1 MTCTF
6 PSPGYCKI
14 FFLSGT
20 RLSICMHLSRPWF
33 AFLAYMMHVFAG
45 RYPSS
50 PTSLMNFPC
59 IVCAF
64 LGSQSST
71 VLDPLYS
78 SCALRRRGPKRV
90 RDRQSTERM
99 SGFSSFPTCVCM
111 CNVFSL
117 LLFLLMPPS
126 RGRVVFFSLSP
137 NPIHVI
143 MVGADGTEMLRG
155 LYAWGIGPRI

>member
-1 MTCTF
+1 
-6 PSPGYCKI
+6 
-14 FFLSGT
+14 
-20 RLSICMHLSRPWF
+20 MHLSRPWF

-50 PTSLMNFPC
+50 PTSLMTFPC

-126 RGRVVFFSLSP
+126 RGRVVFFFALTQPHPCYHGRSGRDGDVTWALR
-137 NPIHVI
+137 
-143 MVGADGTEMLRG
+143 VGYRPSD
-155 LYAWGIGPRI
+155 IGRS